1 MTTVILAAGL
11 VMIVV
16 LATAIVRPALRL
28 PAIAFGLLAV
38 PGNVDDLLPQLAL
51 DPHPIRDALAP
62 VVTSMDLLILWA
74 VLLTVREARGLGRIG
89 RPLVLVAI
97 VAAVLATLAV
107 AAAAAIGVPA
117 GALVRGLILWWRIVA
132 LIYLAFALRAHL
144 EDGRLL
150 GLAIVAGGV
159 ILLGNGVYT
168 TVTGDL
174 DRFTAKTFGRNGL
187 AVALTVVTVIG
198 TGVAAALWSRAEA
211 ARDRWLAIGAASI
224 AALCLFGMSATG
236 TRIAFMMLLLAG
248 VAALVLYPGRLG
260 RRAIPGIA
268 LTVAVGVAVLAGS
281 VLLTSAGGRTLSVV
295 TDLDTTVDVV
305 TDPGGTPT
313 ETEIR
318 SRGEFWDL
326 AVRMA
331 LDDPLTGVGPFQWN
345 VVRYLMD
352 PSGPVVV
359 ADAHQTYLQVAAEYG
374 LPSLALY
381 LLLLVAI
388 VSAMVPSLR
397 SIRERERIGWAGIGI
412 VVGSGIIPIAAMTNS
427 HIISPRNGPTE
438 WLLLASAAAICV
450 AAREAAPAAA
460 AEPG

>member
-16 LATAIVRPALRL
+16 LATAIARPSLRL
-28 PAIAFGLLAV
+28 PAIAFGLLAL

-51 DPHPIRDALAP
+51 DPHSIRDAMAP

-74 VLLTVREARGLGRIG
+74 LLLTVRESPGLGSIG
-89 RPLVLVAI
+89 RRLVVLAVI
-97 VAAVLATLAV
+97 AAVVASLAVGV
-107 AAAAAIGVPA
+107 AAASGVPA
-117 GALVRGLILWWRIVA
+117 GAVVRGLILWWRIAAIV
-132 LIYLAFALRAHL
+132 YLAFALRAHL
-144 EDGRLL
+144 GDGRLL

-159 ILLGNGVYT
+159 VLLGNGVYT

-174 DRFTAKTFGRNGL
+174 ERFTAKTFGRNGL

-198 TGVAAALWSRAEA
+198 TGVAADLWSRAA
-211 ARDRWLAIGAASI
+211 GAHHRLVAIGAAAI
-224 AALCLFGMSATG
+224 AALSLFGMSATG

-268 LTVAVGVAVLAGS
+268 LTFAVGFTVLAGS

-295 TDLDTTVDVV
+295 TDLDTTVGVV

-331 LDDPLTGVGPFQWN
+331 LADPLTGVGPFQWN
-345 VVRYLMD
+345 VVRYVMD
-352 PSGPVVV
+352 PTGPVVV
-359 ADAHQTYLQVAAEYG
+359 ADAHQTYLQIAAEYG
-374 LPSLALY
+374 LPSLAVY
-381 LLLLVAI
+381 LSLLVLVASAI
-388 VSAMVPSLR
+388 VPSLL
-397 SIRERERIGWAGIGI
+397 SIRDRERLGWAGIGI
-412 VVGSGIIPIAAMTNS
+412 VVGSVIIPIAAMTNS
-427 HIISPRNGPTE
+427 HIISPRNGPLE
-438 WLLLASAAAICV
+438 WLLLASAAAVCV
-450 AAREAAPAAA
+450 AVRERTRSGEPA
-460 AEPG
+460 